1 MIIRK
6 CSLLDIDKLAELNKQ
21 LIEDE
26 KSDNRM
32 NISELKSRMKG
43 FLQTEYSAYFFL
55 EEDAIVGYALVNME
69 CTPIYLRQFL
79 IDRQYRRNHV
89 GKKAISLLLEELKT
103 DTLDIEVL
111 SWNEP
116 GIRFWTSCGFVERS
130 KYMRLNKGRNG
141 EIL

>member
-55 EEDAIVGYALVNME
+55 EEDAIVGSNVRKYV
-69 CTPIYLRQFL
+69 
-79 IDRQYRRNHV
+79 ID
-89 GKKAISLLLEELKT
+89 
-103 DTLDIEVL
+103 
-111 SWNEP
+111 
-116 GIRFWTSCGFVERS
+116 
-130 KYMRLNKGRNG
+130 
-141 EIL
+141 